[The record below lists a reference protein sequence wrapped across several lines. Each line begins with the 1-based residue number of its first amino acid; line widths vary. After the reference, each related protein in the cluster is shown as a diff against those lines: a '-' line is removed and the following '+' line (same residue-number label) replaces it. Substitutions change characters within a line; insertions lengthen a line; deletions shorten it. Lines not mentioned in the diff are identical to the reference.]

1 MDRLIGDIIGQV
13 LGALASAILTA
24 ALSSPSA
31 SSRSTSVKREKTDN
45 SSINIPSLTKSLR
58 PPPRAALAASSD
70 NEFGREVERL
80 VNISFSTSFSFPSM
94 MKTYLDVINFIKTE
108 LTKRYPTEEFVIII
122 GKHPFNFD
130 IDYALYMAVVKQK
143 QYKVLV
149 YSIKRNLSSTS
160 KVDTHD
166 ADSGTLLVWNS

>member
-1 MDRLIGDIIGQV
+1 NTP
-13 LGALASAILTA
+13 SPTK
-24 ALSSPSA
+24 SSPSPA
-31 SSRSTSVKREKTDN
+31 
-45 SSINIPSLTKSLR
+45 
-58 PPPRAALAASSD
+58 RAELAASSD

-80 VNISFSTSFSFPSM
+80 VNISFSTSYSFQSM

-122 GKHPFNFD
+122 GNQSFNFD
-130 IDYALYMAVVKQK
+130 IDYALYMALVKQK

-149 YSIKRNLSSTS
+149 YSVKRNLSSTT